1 MPFVQDIKRSLVQRP
16 PGTSVSSILDRTLIF
31 NELEALES
39 AVPFIQRSAGI
50 TEIKVVELNVGS
62 DGKFEARMK
71 NGDKVEPLV
80 AIEKTVPGFPSL
92 AFENI

>member
-1 MPFVQDIKRSLVQRP
+1 MPFVQDIKRNLLQRA
-16 PGTSVSSILDRTLIF
+16 PGSSVSSILDRTLTF
-31 NELEALES
+31 NEHEALES

-50 TEIKVVELNVGS
+50 TEIKVVQLSVGF

-71 NGDKVEPLV
+71 NGDKIEPLV
-80 AIEKTVPGFPSL
+80 AVEKTVPGFPSL